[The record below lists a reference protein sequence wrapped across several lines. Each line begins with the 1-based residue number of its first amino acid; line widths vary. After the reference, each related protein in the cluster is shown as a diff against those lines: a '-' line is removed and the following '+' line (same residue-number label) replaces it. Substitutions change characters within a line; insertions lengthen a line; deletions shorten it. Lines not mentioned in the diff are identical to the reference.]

1 MKETMSPADA
11 LIVANDL
18 HRSYRR
24 RGVRGAGPTTVEAVA
39 GVSFEL
45 DPLETLG
52 IVGGSG
58 AGKSTLAR
66 LILALERPDRGIVRF
81 EGHPISEWP
90 ESRVRPLRQRFQAV
104 FQDPSLS
111 LDPCLRVATII
122 AEPLVAHGV
131 GDTAER
137 RKRVADLLDQVG
149 LPAAAANRHPS
160 EFSGGERQRIA
171 IARALATGPKLL
183 ILDEPVSSLD
193 VSVQAQILGLIGE
206 LRQQQQIAVVLISHD
221 LEVVREVCERIAV
234 MHHGTFVEDGPTA
247 LVLDQPQHEYTRALL
262 EATPIKDR

>member
-1 MKETMSPADA
+1 MSPADA

>member
-1 MKETMSPADA
+1 MSTADPL
-11 LIVANDL
+11 LIADDL

-24 RGVRGAGPTTVEAVA
+24 RGMRGAGPHTGKAVA
-39 GVSFEL
+39 GVSFQL
-45 DPLETLG
+45 DPVETLG

-66 LILALERPDRGIVRF
+66 LLLALERPDRGAVRF

-104 FQDPSLS
+104 FQDPSQS
-111 LDPCLRVATII
+111 LDPCLRIRTII
-122 AEPLVAHGV
+122 AEPLVAHAIGNS
-131 GDTAER
+131 TER

-149 LPAAAANRHPS
+149 LPATAADRHPS

-171 IARALATGPKLL
+171 IARALATKPKLL

-193 VSVQAQILGLIGE
+193 VSVQAQILDLISE
-206 LRQQQQIAVVLISHD
+206 LRQQNEIAVVLISHD
-221 LEVVREVCERIAV
+221 LDVVREVCERVAV
-234 MHHGTFVEDGPTA
+234 MHDGTIVEDGPTA
-247 LVLDQPQHEYTRALL
+247 QILEEPQHPYTRALL
-262 EATPIKDR
+262 EATPHLEDR

>member
-1 MKETMSPADA
+1 MMSPAEA
-11 LIVANDL
+11 LIVADDL

-24 RGVRGAGPTTVEAVA
+24 RGVRGAGPSRVEAVA
-39 GVSFEL
+39 GVSFKL
-45 DPLETLG
+45 GPVETLG

-66 LILALERPDRGIVRF
+66 LLLALERPDRGVVRF
-81 EGHPISEWP
+81 EGNPISEWP

-111 LDPCLRVATII
+111 LDPCLRVGTII
-122 AEPLVAHGV
+122 AEPLVAHAV
-131 GDTAER
+131 GGTVER

-149 LPAAAANRHPS
+149 LPAIAADRRPS

-171 IARALATGPKLL
+171 IARALATRPKLL

-193 VSVQAQILGLIGE
+193 VSVQAQILDLIAE
-206 LRQQQQIAVVLISHD
+206 LRKRHRIAVVLISHD
-221 LEVVREVCERIAV
+221 LEVVREVCERVAV
-234 MHHGTFVEDGPTA
+234 MHHGSFVEDGPTA
-247 LVLDQPQHEYTRALL
+247 KILENPQHEYTRALL
-262 EATPIKDR
+262 EATPDFENR

>member
-1 MKETMSPADA
+1 MPADEA
-11 LIVANDL
+11 LIVADDL

-24 RGVRGAGPTTVEAVA
+24 RGMRGAGPSMVKAVA
-39 GVSFEL
+39 GVSFQL
-45 DPLETLG
+45 DPAETLG

-66 LILALERPDRGIVRF
+66 LLLALERPDRGVVRF
-81 EGHPISEWP
+81 DGHPISKWP

-111 LDPCLRVATII
+111 LDPCLRIGTVI
-122 AEPLVAHGV
+122 AEPLVAHAIG
-131 GDTAER
+131 GRADR
-137 RKRVADLLDQVG
+137 QKRVSELLDQVG

-171 IARALATGPKLL
+171 IARALATKPQLL

-193 VSVQAQILGLIGE
+193 VSVQAQILDLISE
-206 LRQQQQIAVVLISHD
+206 LQQQHQIAVILISHD
-221 LEVVREVCERIAV
+221 LEVVREICDRVTV
-234 MHHGTFVEDGPTA
+234 MHHGAIVEDGPTA
-247 LVLDQPQHEYTRALL
+247 HILERPEHPYTRALL
-262 EATPIKDR
+262 EAGPHIKNR

>member
-1 MKETMSPADA
+1 MSKVESLIAADD
-11 LIVANDL
+11 I

-24 RGVRGAGPTTVEAVA
+24 LGSRGKGPVTIEAVT
-39 GVSFEL
+39 GVSLRL
-45 DPLETLG
+45 DPTETLG

-66 LILALERPDRGIVRF
+66 LLLALERPDRGVVRF
-81 EGHPISEWP
+81 EGHPISNWP
-90 ESRVRPLRQRFQAV
+90 ESRIRPLRKGFQAV

-111 LDPCLRVATII
+111 LDPCLRVGTII
-122 AEPLVAHGV
+122 AEPLVAHAIG
-131 GDTAER
+131 GKAER

-149 LPAAAANRHPS
+149 LPKASADRHPS

-193 VSVQAQILGLIGE
+193 VSVQAQILDLISE
-206 LRQQQQIAVVLISHD
+206 LRRRHEIAVILISHD
-221 LEVVREVCERIAV
+221 LAVVREVCAKVVV
-234 MHHGTFVEDGPTA
+234 MDHGSVVENGPTA
-247 LVLDQPQHEYTRALL
+247 RILEKPQHPYTRALL
-262 EATPIKDR
+262 DAGPHINDR

>member
-1 MKETMSPADA
+1 MSTADT
-11 LIVANDL
+11 LIVADDL

-24 RGVRGAGPTTVEAVA
+24 RGVRGTGPSTIEAVA
-39 GVSFEL
+39 GVSFQL
-45 DPLETLG
+45 DPVETLG

-66 LILALERPDRGIVRF
+66 LLLALEYPDRGIVRF

-90 ESRVRPLRQRFQAV
+90 ESRVRPLRREFQAV

-111 LDPCLRVATII
+111 LDPCLRVDTII
-122 AEPLVAHGV
+122 AEPLVAHAI
-131 GDTAER
+131 GDTADR

-149 LPAAAANRHPS
+149 LSASAADRHPS

-193 VSVQAQILGLIGE
+193 VSVQAQILDLIAE
-206 LRQQQQIAVVLISHD
+206 LRQQHQIAVVLISHD
-221 LEVVREVCERIAV
+221 LEVVREVCERVAV
-234 MHHGTFVEDGPTA
+234 MHHGVFVEEGPTA
-247 LVLDQPQHEYTRALL
+247 QVLERPQHQYTRALL
-262 EATPIKDR
+262 EATPHFENR